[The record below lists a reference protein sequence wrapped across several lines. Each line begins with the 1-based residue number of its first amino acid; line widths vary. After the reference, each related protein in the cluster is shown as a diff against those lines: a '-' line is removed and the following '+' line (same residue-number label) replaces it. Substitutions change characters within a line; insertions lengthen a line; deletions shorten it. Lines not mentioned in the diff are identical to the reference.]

1 MLNFKINSD
10 EIDKIG
16 NFTKEE
22 KNFRLK
28 NLNYFNN
35 TGFPNKKNEDWK
47 FSDLNAIVSKNFSKL
62 DIQFAKT
69 KKQKVDFIKDFEH
82 NYIVIINGELTLSDF
97 RHENKS
103 KINLKS
109 FVNDNYSNKKENNP
123 LINLNHALSDKG
135 YFLEVKENYKFK
147 KILVIYYLFT
157 DDLDENILNSKNKI
171 KIGKNSELHL
181 LEYLV
186 NDSKKNF
193 FNNVYEDIILE
204 NSATLKNIYLQR
216 GKSSGYFHK
225 YSINKLSNESNYT
238 YFIFPAGLKF
248 NKLDL
253 EFNLEGERSEFNLQ
267 SASFLD
273 NNEHQEIKTRVNHFS
288 PNCKSHQKVKNVLNA
303 ESKGVYQG
311 KIFVKDIAQ
320 KTDAYQLSKA
330 ILLSERSEFD
340 SKPELEIYADDVKC
354 SHGSTSGNLDK
365 DSIYYLMTRGLSQQE
380 STKLLVNGFLNEI
393 ADLIK
398 SSSIRNFIKT
408 KLEAQLLNEYK
419 KH

>member
-1 MLNFKINSD
+1 MLNFKINAD

-62 DIQFAKT
+62 DVQFTKT

-97 RHENKS
+97 SYENKS

-135 YFLEVKENYKFK
+135 YFLEVKENYKFN

-157 DDLDENILNSKNKI
+157 EDLDENILNSKNKI

-181 LEYLV
+181 LEYFV

-193 FNNVYEDIILE
+193 FNNVHENIVLE
-204 NSATLKNIYLQR
+204 KFAILKNIYLQSS
-216 GKSSGYFHK
+216 KSSGYFHK
-225 YSINKLSNESNYT
+225 Y
-238 YFIFPAGLKF
+238 
-248 NKLDL
+248 
-253 EFNLEGERSEFNLQ
+253 
-267 SASFLD
+267 
-273 NNEHQEIKTRVNHFS
+273 
-288 PNCKSHQKVKNVLNA
+288 
-303 ESKGVYQG
+303 
-311 KIFVKDIAQ
+311 
-320 KTDAYQLSKA
+320 
-330 ILLSERSEFD
+330 
-340 SKPELEIYADDVKC
+340 
-354 SHGSTSGNLDK
+354 
-365 DSIYYLMTRGLSQQE
+365 
-380 STKLLVNGFLNEI
+380 
-393 ADLIK
+393 
-398 SSSIRNFIKT
+398 
-408 KLEAQLLNEYK
+408 
-419 KH
+419 

>member
-1 MLNFKINSD
+1 MLNYKINSD

-22 KNFRLK
+22 KDFRLK
-28 NLNYFNN
+28 NLDYFNDI
-35 TGFPNKKNEDWK
+35 GFPNKKSEDWK
-47 FSDLNAIVSKNFSKL
+47 FSDLKAIVSKNFSKL
-62 DIQFAKT
+62 DIQLSKS

-82 NYIVIINGELTLSDF
+82 NYIVVVNGELTISDF
-97 RHENKS
+97 KYEEKS
-103 KINLKS
+103 NITLRS
-109 FVNDNYSNKKENNP
+109 FTNDNYSNKKEKNP

-135 YFLEVKENYKFK
+135 FFLEIKENYKFK

-157 DDLDENILNSKNKI
+157 KDLDENILNSKNRI

-181 LEYLV
+181 LDYFV

-193 FNNVYEDIILE
+193 FNNVQEDIIVE
-204 NSATLKNIYLQR
+204 NSAIFKNIYLQNS
-216 GKSSGYFHK
+216 KSSGYFHK
-225 YSINKLSNESNYT
+225 YSKNKLFTGSSYSS
-238 YFIFPAGLKF
+238 FIFPAGLKF

-253 EFNLEGERSEFNLQ
+253 EFNLEGERSECNLQ

-273 NNEHQEIKTRVNHFS
+273 GKEHQEIKTRINHLS

-311 KIFVKDIAQ
+311 KIFVKDVAQ

-330 ILLSERSEFD
+330 ILLSESSEFD

-365 DSIYYLMTRGLSQQE
+365 DSIYYLMTRGLNQLE
-380 STKLLVNGFLNEI
+380 SKQLLVNAFLNEI
-393 ADLIK
+393 ADTIK
-398 SSSIRNFIKT
+398 SNSIRNFIKT
-408 KLEAQLLNEYK
+408 KLETQLLNEYK

>member
-1 MLNFKINSD
+1 MLNFKISSD

-28 NLNYFNN
+28 NLEYFND

-47 FSDLNAIVSKNFSKL
+47 FSDLNAIVSKNFNKL
-62 DIQFAKT
+62 DIQFGKS

-82 NYIVIINGELTLSDF
+82 NYIVIINGELTISDF
-97 RHENKS
+97 RYEEKD
-103 KINLKS
+103 KITLKS
-109 FVNDNYSNKKENNP
+109 FINDNYSNRKENNP

-157 DDLDENILNSKNKI
+157 NDLDENILNTRNKI
-171 KIGKNSELHL
+171 KIRKNSELHL
-181 LEYLV
+181 LEYVV
-186 NDSKKNF
+186 NDSKKIF
-193 FNNVYEDIILE
+193 FNNVHEDIVLE
-204 NSATLKNIYLQR
+204 NSAILKNIYLQNS
-216 GKSSGYFHK
+216 KSSGYFHK
-225 YSINKLSNESNYT
+225 YSINKLFTESNYT
-238 YFIFPAGLKF
+238 SFIFPAGLKF

-253 EFNLEGERSEFNLQ
+253 EFNLEGERSECNLQ
-267 SASFLD
+267 SASFIN

-288 PNCKSHQKVKNVLNA
+288 PNCRSHQNVKNVLND

-311 KIFVKDIAQ
+311 KIFVKDVAQ

-330 ILLSERSEFD
+330 ILLSEKCEFD

-380 STKLLVNGFLNEI
+380 STKLLIDAFLNEV
-393 ADLIK
+393 ADSIK
-398 SSSIRNFIKT
+398 SNSIRNFIKT
-408 KLEAQLLNEYK
+408 KLETQLQDGY
-419 KH
+419 

>member
-1 MLNFKINSD
+1 MLNYKINSD

-28 NLNYFNN
+28 NLDYFNDI
-35 TGFPNKKNEDWK
+35 GFPNKKNEDWK
-47 FSDLNAIVSKNFSKL
+47 FSDLKAIVSKNFSKL
-62 DIQFAKT
+62 DIQLSKS

-82 NYIVIINGELTLSDF
+82 NYIVIVNGELTISDF
-97 RHENKS
+97 KYEEKS
-103 KINLKS
+103 NITLRS
-109 FVNDNYSNKKENNP
+109 FTNDNYSNKKEKNP

-135 YFLEVKENYKFK
+135 FFLEIKENYKFK

-157 DDLDENILNSKNKI
+157 KDLDENILNSKNRI

-181 LEYLV
+181 LDYFV

-193 FNNVYEDIILE
+193 FNNVQEDIILE
-204 NSATLKNIYLQR
+204 NSAIFKNIYLQNS
-216 GKSSGYFHK
+216 KSSGYFHK
-225 YSINKLSNESNYT
+225 YSKNKLLTGSHYT
-238 YFIFPAGLKF
+238 SFIFPAGLKF

-253 EFNLEGERSEFNLQ
+253 EFNLEGERSECNLQ

-273 NNEHQEIKTRVNHFS
+273 GKEHQEIKTRINHLS

-311 KIFVKDIAQ
+311 KIFVKDVAQ

-330 ILLSERSEFD
+330 ILLSESSEFD

-365 DSIYYLMTRGLSQQE
+365 DSIYYLMTRGLNQLE
-380 STKLLVNGFLNEI
+380 SKQLLVNAFLNEI
-393 ADLIK
+393 ADTIK
-398 SSSIRNFIKT
+398 SNSIRNFIKT
-408 KLEAQLLNEYK
+408 KMETQLLNGYK